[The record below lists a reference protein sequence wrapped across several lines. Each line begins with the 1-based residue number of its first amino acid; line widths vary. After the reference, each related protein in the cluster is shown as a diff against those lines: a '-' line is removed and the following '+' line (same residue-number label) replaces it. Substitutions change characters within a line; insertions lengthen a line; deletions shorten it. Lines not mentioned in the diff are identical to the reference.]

1 MKNKKINIIRK
12 KLDKLDL
19 KMLSIIKKRSL
30 LVNQILKQKEFKN
43 QIIDKK
49 RIKIILKK
57 ISKESKKKKIDPKIT
72 MAKKSHIK
80 VRMVPESNPDSKF
93 IYYAKKPT
101 KGEKVKEK
109 LKLKKYNPNTR
120 KHEFFVEKKLP
131 PHSK

>member
-19 KMLSIIKKRSL
+19 NMLSLIKRRNL
-30 LVNQILKQKEFKN
+30 LVNKILEQKEFKN

-72 MAKKSHIK
+72 NTIWKSMIRAFINYEFRNFKKK
-80 VRMVPESNPDSKF
+80 
-93 IYYAKKPT
+93 
-101 KGEKVKEK
+101 
-109 LKLKKYNPNTR
+109 
-120 KHEFFVEKKLP
+120 
-131 PHSK
+131 